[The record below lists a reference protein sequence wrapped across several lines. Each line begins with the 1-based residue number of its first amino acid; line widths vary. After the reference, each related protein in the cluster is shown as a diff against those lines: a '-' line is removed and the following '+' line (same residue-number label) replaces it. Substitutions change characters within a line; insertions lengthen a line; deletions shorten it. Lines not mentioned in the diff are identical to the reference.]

1 MTWDSDNTWIVLH
14 SLLATLLILAWVC
27 IPA

>member
-1 MTWDSDNTWIVLH
+1 MTWNSDSTWIVLH
-14 SLLATLLILAWVC
+14 SLLATLLVLAWVC